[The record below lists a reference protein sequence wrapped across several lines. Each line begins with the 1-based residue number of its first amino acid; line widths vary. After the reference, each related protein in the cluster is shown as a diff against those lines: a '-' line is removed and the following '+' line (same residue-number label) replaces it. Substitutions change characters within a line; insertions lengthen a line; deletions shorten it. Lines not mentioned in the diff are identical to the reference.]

1 MRAKKDLGDFGERVA
16 AALLQKDGYK
26 ILERNFHCRTG
37 EIDIVA
43 QDGATL
49 VFVEVKTRWSEEF
62 GPPEEAVTSR
72 KLKSIERAG
81 AYFRLLHPGLPEA
94 ERIDVVAIEI
104 DGSGKVTRKELIK
117 NATS

>member
-1 MRAKKDLGDFGERVA
+1 MREKKDLGDFGERLA
-16 AALLQKDGYK
+16 FGLLRKEGYK
-26 ILERNFHCRTG
+26 ILENNFRSRLG

-43 QDGATL
+43 VDGDTL

-72 KLKSIERAG
+72 KLRSIAKAG
-81 AYFRLLHPGLPEA
+81 AYFRLLHQNLPEA

-104 DGSGKVTRKELIK
+104 GKDGKVFRKELIK